1 MRAETSYGVY
11 FNVTVHGW
19 AREWSHRLQHR
30 HLQSIHI
37 VFTAGIQIKQG
48 KKKLEK
54 EEKVERIE

>member
-30 HLQSIHI
+30 HLQSIHS
-37 VFTAGIQIKQG
+37 VHSRNTNKARKKEVREGG
-48 KKKLEK
+48 KG
-54 EEKVERIE
+54 